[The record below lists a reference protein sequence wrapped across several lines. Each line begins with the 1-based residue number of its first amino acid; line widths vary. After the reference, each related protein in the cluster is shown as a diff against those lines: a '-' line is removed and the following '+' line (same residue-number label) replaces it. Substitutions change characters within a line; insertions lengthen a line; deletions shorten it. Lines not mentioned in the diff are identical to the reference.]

1 MDNII
6 PILANIVESP
16 FFLVCLGLLAAWA
29 MLLYGLWQW
38 RQGHKRIQ
46 VLVDRIRAI
55 HAQAGTRPRHLP
67 SLASS
72 YHLFPESVNWV
83 FRLDRELNALE
94 RQRGMRVPYSRRGLS
109 LSSGEGEKVL
119 NGFSRRVEALEG
131 SQRQ

>member
-1 MDNII
+1 MDSII
-6 PILANIVESP
+6 PIIANIAESP

-38 RQGHKRIQ
+38 RQRHKRIQ
-46 VLVDRIRAI
+46 ALVDRIRAI

-72 YHLFPESVNWV
+72 YHLFSESINWV

-94 RQRGMRVPYSRRGLS
+94 RQRGMRVPHSRRGLS
-109 LSSGEGEKVL
+109 LSSGEGEEVL

-131 SQRQ
+131 SQR

>member
-1 MDNII
+1 MDIII
-6 PILANIVESP
+6 PIIADIVVSP
-16 FFLVCLGLLAAWA
+16 FFLVCLGLLAAWG

-38 RQGHKRIQ
+38 RRGHKRIQ
-46 VLVDRIRAI
+46 VLVDRIRAL

-72 YHLFPESVNWV
+72 YHLFPESINWV

-109 LSSGEGEKVL
+109 LSSGEEVL

-131 SQRQ
+131 SQN